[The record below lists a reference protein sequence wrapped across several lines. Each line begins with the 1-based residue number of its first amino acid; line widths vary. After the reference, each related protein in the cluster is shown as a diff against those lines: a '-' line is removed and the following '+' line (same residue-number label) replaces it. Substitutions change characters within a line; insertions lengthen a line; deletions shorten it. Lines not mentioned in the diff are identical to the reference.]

1 MDVVT
6 EVDAQIM
13 AVVHLFGP
21 LSLFYRFWRISFPD
35 FAASMVS
42 FWVTIFVSAE
52 MGIGAAVGW
61 SIVYTMLRS
70 TFVKPVI
77 HSSGTD
83 GNSGS
88 RTPVQPAWHIRT
100 NGGGNGGGNDS
111 RIENVSIAIPD
122 DAVVVAFT
130 DAVFFPN
137 ADRAKATILEA
148 IQLVYPP
155 VEARQITDDDS
166 ERSWSV
172 AGARRLERLRA
183 QRRLPPKETS
193 LAVVVWDFSMVPFV
207 DMTGIMALGELKDDI
222 RMHANPNV
230 QIRMVGMSDRVRS
243 RFLRSKWSLVDTEE
257 WREDG
262 ADVVYQSMERAIW
275 DRDGAALEAVTS
287 SEKV

>member
-13 AVVHLFGP
+13 AVVYLFGP

-83 GNSGS
+83 GDSGS
-88 RTPVQPAWHIRT
+88 RTPVQPASHIRT
-100 NGGGNGGGNDS
+100 NGGGNCGG
-111 RIENVSIAIPD
+111 RIENVGTAIPD

-137 ADRAKATILEA
+137 AHRAKTTILEA

-155 VEARQITDDDS
+155 VEACQITDDDS

-183 QRRLPPKETS
+183 QRRLRPKETC

-207 DMTGIMALGELKDDI
+207 DMTGIMALGELKDEI

-275 DRDGAALEAVTS
+275 DRDGAALESVTS